1 MGPENT
7 YDIIFVPFLMA
18 KAVYHAVYT
27 YRIEDISLGLCTN
40 ITEAHFLTECASKCV
55 FWQGQKDL
63 NPRHAVLET
72 AALPTE
78 LYPYILNF
86 HML

>member
-1 MGPENT
+1 MGPKNT

-63 NPRHAVLET
+63 NCPLAVYEKIFGRIC
-72 AALPTE
+72 A
-78 LYPYILNF
+78 IS
-86 HML
+86 